1 MENTER
7 MIMTEKL
14 ANQLMDT
21 LACVAISA
29 TGGAIQ
35 DADGHFN
42 QEQMEFAQK
51 YARQTFCDILESWEE
66 QMGKPWSIEI
76 LEEVE

>member
-1 MENTER
+1 MKKTKKIEK
-7 MIMTEKL
+7 MVMTEKL

-35 DADGHFN
+35 DANGNFN
-42 QEQMEFAQK
+42 QEQMEFAQT
-51 YARQTFCDILESWEE
+51 YARQAFCDILEAWEE
-66 QMGKPWSIEI
+66 QMGKEWDIGE
-76 LEEVE
+76 

>member
-1 MENTER
+1 MKKTKKIEK
-7 MIMTEKL
+7 MVMTEKL

-35 DADGHFN
+35 DANGHFN
-42 QEQMEFAQK
+42 QEQMEFAQA
-51 YARQTFCDILESWEE
+51 YARQTFCDILEAWEE
-66 QMGKPWSIEI
+66 QMGKEWDIDG
-76 LEEVE
+76 

>member
-1 MENTER
+1 MKKIKMNEQ
-7 MIMTEKL
+7 MVMTEKL

-35 DADGHFN
+35 DADGNFN
-42 QEQMEFAQK
+42 QEQMEFAQV
-51 YARQTFCDILESWEE
+51 YARQTFCDILETWEE
-66 QMGKPWSIEI
+66 QMGKEWNIE
-76 LEEVE
+76 

>member
-1 MENTER
+1 MQNTER
-7 MIMTEKL
+7 MIMTAKL

-35 DADGHFN
+35 DANGHFSE
-42 QEQMEFAQK
+42 EQMEFSQK
-51 YARQTFCDILESWEE
+51 YARQAFCDILEAWEE
-66 QMGKPWSIEI
+66 QMGKPWSIE
-76 LEEVE
+76 EVE

>member
-1 MENTER
+1 MKNAER

-35 DADGHFN
+35 DANGHFN
-42 QEQMEFAQK
+42 QEQMEFAQE
-51 YARQTFCDILESWEE
+51 YARLTFCDILESWEK
-66 QMGKPWSIEI
+66 QMGKKWSIE
-76 LEEVE
+76 EVK

>member
-1 MENTER
+1 MQNTER
-7 MIMTEKL
+7 MIMTAKL

-35 DADGHFN
+35 DANGHFN
-42 QEQMEFAQK
+42 QEQMEFSQK
-51 YARQTFCDILESWEE
+51 YARQAFCDILESWEE
-66 QMGKPWSIEI
+66 QMGKQWSIE
-76 LEEVE
+76 EVK

>member
-1 MENTER
+1 MKKIKKIEK
-7 MIMTEKL
+7 MVMTEKL

-35 DADGHFN
+35 DANGHFS
-42 QEQMEFAQK
+42 QEQMEFAQE
-51 YARQTFCDILESWEE
+51 YAKQAFCDILGAWEE
-66 QMGKPWSIEI
+66 QMGKEWSIE
-76 LEEVE
+76 